1 MKLDDTLVSLG
12 FRRSMSKYTIYI
24 RRNADT
30 QLVVGVYVDDLV
42 ITGTRCD
49 DIRLFKK
56 VMVAAFKMSNLVLL
70 HYYLGIEVK

>member
-1 MKLDDTLVSLG
+1 M
-12 FRRSMSKYTIYI
+12 
-24 RRNADT
+24 
-30 QLVVGVYVDDLV
+30 YVDDLV